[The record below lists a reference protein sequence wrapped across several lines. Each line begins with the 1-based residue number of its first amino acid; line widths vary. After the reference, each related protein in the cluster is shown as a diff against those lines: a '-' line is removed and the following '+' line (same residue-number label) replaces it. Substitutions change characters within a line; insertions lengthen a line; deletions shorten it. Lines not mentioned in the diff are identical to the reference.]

1 MLGLEIK
8 PVWKSKKKDSN
19 DKAVDQ
25 TPALTTED
33 YVAIGNEAAHRIIVK
48 TVIGAAVVVG
58 VTFLASTASKIA
70 VIAFENHT
78 TSE

>member
-8 PVWKSKKKDSN
+8 PVWKSKKKDAKN
-19 DKAVDQ
+19 ETAEQ

-33 YVAIGNEAAHRIIVK
+33 YVAIGNEAAHRLLVK